1 MFMVRKLLNFL
12 SKSRKNIN
20 IKVDSS
26 VRIYPNVVLDADYG
40 GSITVGAKSELLHG
54 VILMTYGGNIKI
66 GENCSIN
73 PYTVL
78 YGHGNLTIGNNVLIA
93 GHVLIIPANHKFDDL
108 SVPINQQGETRR
120 GIIIEDNVWI
130 GSGVRILDG
139 VRIGFGAI
147 VASGAVVNKDVIS
160 NTVVG
165 GVPARLIKVRN

>member
-78 YGHGNLTIGNNVLIA
+78 YGHGNLTIGNNVRIQA
-93 GHVLIIPANHKFDDL
+93 
-108 SVPINQQGETRR
+108 Q
-120 GIIIEDNVWI
+120 
-130 GSGVRILDG
+130 SGVGRNISDG
-139 VRIGFGAI
+139 KIIQGSPAFEYNDFSKSYVHFKNLPKLMTEIQELKKQMI
-147 VASGAVVNKDVIS
+147 NNKSVT
-160 NTVVG
+160 NG
-165 GVPARLIKVRN
+165 